1 MMGAMHTTMR
11 ASVLT
16 GPSTIE
22 LQERPVPNPGPDEAL
37 VRVGSVGVCGS
48 DVHYYRHGRIG
59 SMVVEGPLV
68 LGHEVGGTIAAVGD
82 AVDPTRVG
90 QRVALEPQRPCRR
103 CRQCKTGHLNLCP
116 DMGFFATPPIDG
128 AFCDYV
134 TLPADFAHPV
144 PDALSDAAV
153 GLLEPLSVG
162 IWANRKGGTT
172 AGDRVFITGAG
183 PIGAVAALAARAMG
197 ATDIVVS
204 DPVESRR
211 QRITELTSARAVDPT
226 ADFDASELGADVF
239 LECSGATPALL
250 DGIKATR
257 PGGTVVMVGHGD
269 EHISLPVLDIQVREL
284 TVTGIFRY
292 VDTWPVAIS
301 LAASGLVDL
310 DALVTGRYTLDEVE
324 DALTSDSDPSS
335 MKSVVVVNEET

>member
-1 MMGAMHTTMR
+1 MDTTMR

-16 GPSTIE
+16 GPKTIE
-22 LQERPVPNPGPDEAL
+22 LLERPVPEPGPDEAL

-48 DVHYYRHGRIG
+48 DVHYYEHGRIG

-68 LGHEVGGTIAAVGD
+68 LGHEAGGIIVAVG
-82 AVDPTRVG
+82 AALDPTRVG

-116 DMGFFATPPIDG
+116 EMEFFATPPIDG

-144 PDALSDAAV
+144 PDSLSDAAA

-162 IWANRKGGTT
+162 IWANRKGGTA
-172 AGDRVFITGAG
+172 AGSRVFITGAG
-183 PIGAVAALAARAMG
+183 PIGAMVALSARAMG
-197 ATDIVVS
+197 ATEIIVS

-211 QRITELTSARAVDPT
+211 TRITELAAARTVDPIAGFDP
-226 ADFDASELGADVF
+226 ADIEADVF

-250 DGIKATR
+250 DGLKAVR
-257 PGGTVVMVGHGD
+257 PGGAAVMVGHGD
-269 EHISLPVLDIQVREL
+269 EHVTLPVQDIQVREVTL
-284 TVTGIFRY
+284 TGIFRY
-292 VDTWPVAIS
+292 VDTWPTAIS

-310 DALVTGRYTLDEVE
+310 DSLVTASFGLDDVE
-324 DALTSDSDPSS
+324 AALNADADPMS
-335 MKSVVVVNEET
+335 MKSVVVVNGGDR